1 MSRHP
6 EAAGWRLALPLI
18 LAGLP
23 GIASLLL
30 VMPEVPGVPRG
41 ALLLN
46 PLLILVGVAFLGA
59 WAAPR
64 CGYRAWQG
72 DAPAR
77 GRVAVAAVGFALGL
91 AIAGFD
97 HLARGAWQAE
107 PGRAPSLV
115 EGWSAAGLAVGVL
128 YGGVV
133 EEVIARWGLMS
144 LAVLALWRLGWRTA
158 GAPPA
163 AAVVAGNLVAAL
175 AFAAAHLPV
184 LFAGGAEPTMPL
196 LVRTLALNA
205 LAGLAFGWIFA
216 RRDLVDAIAA
226 HAAAHGGFAA
236 VAAVFRA

>member
-6 EAAGWRLALPLI
+6 EAAGWRLALLLI

-30 VMPEVPGVPRG
+30 VMPVVAEVPRG
-41 ALLLN
+41 ALLIN
-46 PLLILVGVAFLGA
+46 PLLLLVGMAFLGA

-64 CGYRAWQG
+64 CGYRAWRA
-72 DAPAR
+72 DVPAW
-77 GRVAVAAVGFALGL
+77 GRAVAVGAGFALGL

-97 HLARGAWQAE
+97 HLARGAWQTE
-107 PGRAPSLV
+107 PGRVPTLV

-144 LAVLALWRLGWRTA
+144 LAVLALWRLGWRAA

-163 AAVVAGNLVAAL
+163 AAVAAGNLVAAL
-175 AFAAAHLPV
+175 AFAAAHLPA
-184 LFAGGAEPTMPL
+184 LLGGGAEPALAL

-205 LAGLAFGWIFA
+205 LAGLVFGWIFA
-216 RRDLVDAIAA
+216 RRDLVDAMAA
-226 HAAAHGGFAA
+226 HAAAHGGFAVA
-236 VAAVFRA
+236 AAVFRP